1 MICNLNNRRSRGFGL
16 AAIVVALVGP
26 LAGCAT
32 TKTPKLAVCDGRHKR
47 PANPFGSILPGAP
60 AVVYVPGKKGVPV
73 AVPAPPR
80 VSGAPAEVFA
90 PPPAPGAPDMAP
102 VPVPSGPDGASPIN
116 PAATSA
122 LTPGASRRVF
132 ASC

>member
-1 MICNLNNRRSRGFGL
+1 MICNLDFRRARGLGL
-16 AAIVVALVGP
+16 AALVITLTGP

-47 PANPFGSILPGAP
+47 PANPYGSVLPGAP
-60 AVVYVPGKKGVPV
+60 PVVYVPGKKGVPV
-73 AVPAPPR
+73 AVPDPSR
-80 VSGAPAEVFA
+80 
-90 PPPAPGAPDMAP
+90 APGAPA
-102 VPVPSGPDGASPIN
+102 ASLTID

-122 LTPGASRRVF
+122 LTPDASRRAF